1 MKYRKNSIQNT
12 KRCIICNKPY
22 TYNYDLFG
30 RNCLVHI
37 YNQLNIKIPKFIPNK
52 EWYLC
57 KIISYKNFKFF
68 LSKNKRYALAKN
80 YIILDYLNKI
90 NLKSLEDYRKKVI
103 QNIKNINIFRK
114 NPISLLTPY
123 TVNDFYKIYNDYN
136 KFQELLNS
144 DKTKNSDEVALKG
157 FSIIFDIDKLAEPL
171 YHSSLHDMQ
180 CIFWETVVIGGLLKE
195 LNLSAYLMQIS
206 LSNSGEYE
214 DDNNILIIDDPQI
227 TKILINNDEFK
238 NKLNKFLV
246 NQTVNIQNEEIEF
259 ISGDLFLAIHIG
271 TIDIIG
277 NKNSDDTWDL
287 EINIHD
293 KYDFTDIKNASD
305 YILSTDTV
313 PMSLFSSTLNNF
325 AAISSSYGVIKPF
338 NFMIKMKV
346 KNYKIEK
353 E

>member
-123 TVNDFYKIYNDYN
+123 TVNDY
-136 KFQELLNS
+136 
-144 DKTKNSDEVALKG
+144 
-157 FSIIFDIDKLAEPL
+157 
-171 YHSSLHDMQ
+171 
-180 CIFWETVVIGGLLKE
+180 
-195 LNLSAYLMQIS
+195 IS
-206 LSNSGEYE
+206 
-214 DDNNILIIDDPQI
+214 
-227 TKILINNDEFK
+227 
-238 NKLNKFLV
+238 
-246 NQTVNIQNEEIEF
+246 
-259 ISGDLFLAIHIG
+259 
-271 TIDIIG
+271 
-277 NKNSDDTWDL
+277 
-287 EINIHD
+287 
-293 KYDFTDIKNASD
+293 
-305 YILSTDTV
+305 STDTV

-353 E
+353 K